1 MAGFWC
7 PSRKIIFTRIY
18 DATLGL
24 EIPPTLIARAELL
37 FAAIH

>member
-1 MAGFWC
+1 MAVWC
-7 PSRKIIFTRIY
+7 PSRKIIFTPIY